1 MSDQLG
7 RISQVTRPVVDVYFE
22 GGNLPEISTA
32 LKITNPTLNDRE
44 WNLVVEVA
52 QHLGQNTVRT
62 IAMDASEGLVRGMS
76 VKNTGGP
83 IAMPVAA
90 RPWVV
95 FLTWSVS
102 L

>member
-7 RISQVTRPVVDVYFE
+7 RISQVTGPVVDVYFE

-62 IAMDASEGLVRGMS
+62 IAMDASRRFSSRHVGEEYRRADCYARWARDLGPYPQRG
-76 VKNTGGP
+76 
-83 IAMPVAA
+83 
-90 RPWVV
+90 R
-95 FLTWSVS
+95 
-102 L
+102 